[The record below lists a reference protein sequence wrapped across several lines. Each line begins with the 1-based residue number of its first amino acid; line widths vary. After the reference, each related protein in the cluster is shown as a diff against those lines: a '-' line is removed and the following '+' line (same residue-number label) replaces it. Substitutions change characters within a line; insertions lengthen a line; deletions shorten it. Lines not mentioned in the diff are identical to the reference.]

1 MKKQFLKYLSFAFL
15 SLFFFSC
22 QNLERP
28 ELGDYPL
35 DAPVITFV
43 TPNPAGST
51 VIQSIQPTTSM
62 TVKFN
67 VTDDIGLTDIVVQYN
82 GATIS
87 SMSGFSDPKNVVVDD
102 LLVDNIPNG
111 NHEISISATDTD
123 GNTSSQTV
131 PFLKKQADPYNP
143 LYAGEV
149 FYMPFEGNFY
159 DYVTA
164 TPATETG
171 TPGFAG
177 IGAEG
182 TTNSFIA
189 GTNNYLTFPTTG
201 LKSAEYSAAFWYQ
214 VNNNPDRA
222 GILVVGKTANDR
234 FQGFRLFRENSN
246 GKQRIKLN
254 VGTGSGE
261 SWNDG
266 GELVANT
273 GEWVH
278 VAFTISATQTK
289 IYFNGELM
297 NTASTNGIDWTGA
310 NEMTIGA
317 GGSTFSYWNHLSD
330 SSKMDELRIFN
341 KALSQFEVQTIAGT
355 AYTPF
360 SGETLYMP
368 FDGKY
373 NDRVSNNM
381 ATSVGTPAFLGSGYA
396 GNNAYKGATDS
407 YLNYPLAGLFGGS
420 AFSVS
425 FYYKVN
431 ASPDRAGI
439 VTVGNPNV
447 AEDRSKGFRIFRE
460 GNATEQRIKLNLG
473 IGGGESWNDG
483 GVITVANGNWVHV
496 VVTVSPTESKIYF
509 DGVLKTTSTFTAQVD
524 WTNCSM
530 VNIGAGGPTFSYW
543 NHLSD
548 LSGLDELRF
557 FNKTLTQS
565 EIDALP

>member
-1 MKKQFLKYLSFAFL
+1 
-15 SLFFFSC
+15 
-22 QNLERP
+22 
-28 ELGDYPL
+28 
-35 DAPVITFV
+35 
-43 TPNPAGST
+43 
-51 VIQSIQPTTSM
+51 
-62 TVKFN
+62 
-67 VTDDIGLTDIVVQYN
+67 
-82 GATIS
+82 
-87 SMSGFSDPKNVVVDD
+87 
-102 LLVDNIPNG
+102 
-111 NHEISISATDTD
+111 
-123 GNTSSQTV
+123 
-131 PFLKKQADPYNP
+131 
-143 LYAGEV
+143 
-149 FYMPFEGNFY
+149 
-159 DYVTA
+159 
-164 TPATETG
+164 
-171 TPGFAG
+171 
-177 IGAEG
+177 
-182 TTNSFIA
+182 
-189 GTNNYLTFPTTG
+189 
-201 LKSAEYSAAFWYQ
+201 
-214 VNNNPDRA
+214 
-222 GILVVGKTANDR
+222 
-234 FQGFRLFRENSN
+234 
-246 GKQRIKLN
+246 
-254 VGTGSGE
+254 
-261 SWNDG
+261 
-266 GELVANT
+266 
-273 GEWVH
+273 
-278 VAFTISATQTK
+278 
-289 IYFNGELM
+289 
-297 NTASTNGIDWTGA
+297 
-310 NEMTIGA
+310 
-317 GGSTFSYWNHLSD
+317 
-330 SSKMDELRIFN
+330 
-341 KALSQFEVQTIAGT
+341 
-355 AYTPF
+355 
-360 SGETLYMP
+360 MP

-373 NDRVSNNM
+373 NDRVSYNM

-509 DGVLKTTSTFTAQVD
+509 DGVLKTTSTFTAPVD